1 MAVIMLLFSFIIVSL
16 NLVATHHSYREAWD
30 FLYTMANNGGFPV
43 SSGGDLIDSHLF
55 GGIDGDDSEEREEFA
70 NSYIGNRQDDYPF
83 LFHERK
89 ASSLE
94 PLLDYGDNKP
104 LDYVLA
110 DNLEVSSAMSFRTD
124 MNLDKVSLIFSS
136 NALESLSKMF
146 ELCHSIAPLQKS
158 KGILAGY
165 FYVKKNMQ
173 DNTSIICIMNR
184 FIELKSLRRLYFYS
198 AIALAVSFLY
208 SFATS
213 FVFSKIIMQP
223 IEDMFERQKQFISDS
238 SHELRTPISVIDA
251 NLSVVMSEYPGNK
264 WLGYIKDENAR
275 MGKLV
280 KDMLYLTRS
289 DQNLSE
295 LEKKEFDFS
304 AAVTNAVLPFESVIY
319 EARKHLEMNVAA
331 GLRLSGDENAI
342 KQVVTILVDNAVKY
356 SADNGIIRVKAFHD
370 GARCVLKVYN
380 TGKGIK
386 EENLDRIFGR
396 FFREDKTRT
405 GLKGGYGLG
414 LPIARSIVE
423 QHDGTIAADSD
434 GETWVEF
441 TVLLR

>member
-1 MAVIMLLFSFIIVSL
+1 MAVIMLLFSFITILL
-16 NLVATHHSYREAWD
+16 NLYATHHSYREAWN
-30 FLYTMANNGGFPV
+30 FLYAMADNGGFPV
-43 SSGGDLIDSHLF
+43 SSSGKSVDSHLF
-55 GGIDGDDSEEREEFA
+55 GGISGDEADGKEKVA

-83 LFHERK
+83 LFHEGK
-89 ASSLE
+89 ASSL
-94 PLLDYGDNKP
+94 KP
-104 LDYVLA
+104 LPDPDGSQPIGYVFA
-110 DNLEVSSAMSFRTD
+110 DNLEISSAMSFRTD

-136 NALESLSKMF
+136 NMFESLSKMF
-146 ELCHSIAPLQKS
+146 ELCRTIAPLQKTR
-158 KGILAGY
+158 GILDGY
-165 FYVKKNMQ
+165 FYVKKYIQN
-173 DNTSIICIMNR
+173 NTFIICIMNR
-184 FIELKSLRRLYFYS
+184 YIELKLLRRLYLYS

-251 NLSVVMSEYPGNK
+251 NLSVVMSEYPGNR
-264 WLGYIKDENAR
+264 WLGYIKDENTR

-295 LEKKEFDFS
+295 LSKKEFDFS
-304 AAVTNAVLPFESVIY
+304 AAVTNAVLPFESVVY

-356 SADNGIIRVKAFHD
+356 SDDKGIIRVKAFHD

-386 EENLDRIFGR
+386 EENLDKIFGR

-405 GLKGGYGLG
+405 GMKGGYGLG

>member
-16 NLVATHHSYREAWD
+16 NLYATHHSYSEAWT
-30 FLYTMANNGGFPV
+30 FLYSMADNGGFPV
-43 SSGGDLIDSHLF
+43 SSGGESMDSHLF
-55 GGIDGDDSEEREEFA
+55 GGISGDEADEKEEVA

-94 PLLDYGDNKP
+94 TLPDAKDSRSIG
-104 LDYVLA
+104 YVFA

-146 ELCHSIAPLQKS
+146 ELCRSIAPLHKTR
-158 KGILAGY
+158 GILDGY
-165 FYVKKNMQ
+165 FYVKKYVQN
-173 DNTSIICIMNR
+173 NTFIVCIMNR
-184 FIELKSLRRLYFYS
+184 YIELKLLRRLYLYS

-251 NLSVVMSEYPGNK
+251 NLSVVMAEYPGNR

-319 EARKHLEMNVAA
+319 EARKHLEMSVAA
-331 GLRLSGDENAI
+331 GMRLSGDENAI

-370 GARCVLKVYN
+370 GSRCVLKVYN

-386 EENLDRIFGR
+386 KENLDKIFGR